1 MCGVGLKADA
11 TKTLHVWVTE
21 GFPGLHGHR
30 FMKSLRKIRGERSA
44 SQGVVA
50 GAETLCRAHDG
61 ATGG

>member
-1 MCGVGLKADA
+1 MYGVGLKADA

-21 GFPGLHGHR
+21 GFPGLHGYR
-30 FMKSLRKIRGERSA
+30 FMKSLRKIRGERFA